1 MTYRENRRLDQDA
14 ARASEARGEELRYS
28 PQYSPD
34 LNPIEIVFAKLKA
47 LLRKAAART
56 RDTLWDRTSEV
67 LQTFTP
73 HECANYFRHADYAP

>member
-34 LNPIEIVFAKLKA
+34 LNQSNQCSIP
-47 LLRKAAART
+47 
-56 RDTLWDRTSEV
+56 
-67 LQTFTP
+67 
-73 HECANYFRHADYAP
+73 